1 MNYNPSRGSDS
12 APLLETLQDYYTAII
27 EYYDELFP
35 TDSAARQFLLDV
47 IESRKES
54 TGGKPAPMS
63 RYLGIGCATG
73 NLENA
78 LAQAGIDVTG
88 IDRNPEMIETA
99 KRRMKRSV
107 STNRFFEMSTLDM
120 PRYLKDGSFNL
131 IGCLDNLLP
140 SIGDE
145 TLLRKFFHDARKLL
159 AKNGAFVIEVLNL
172 DKYESNKAVLLPP
185 RGSVRVRLNESWLPL
200 GGGKFELGLALE
212 LGSGK
217 AIRLKKGLEYFA
229 VGSEKLEAYAREAG
243 FTECARYADFSKAA
257 WTTESPRTIIVCTF

>member
-1 MNYNPSRGSDS
+1 MNYVSSRGSDS
-12 APLLETLQDYYTAII
+12 APLLETLQEYYTAII
-27 EYYDELFP
+27 EYYDELYP
-35 TDSAARQFLLDV
+35 MDPAARQFMVDIL
-47 IESRKES
+47 EARKVS
-54 TGGKPAPMS
+54 PGGASAPMS

-78 LAQAGIDVTG
+78 LAQAGIDITG
-88 IDRNPEMIETA
+88 IDKNPDMIETS
-99 KRRMKRSV
+99 KRRMKRFV
-107 STNRFFEMSTLDM
+107 STIRFFEMSTLDM

-159 AKNGAFVIEVLNL
+159 SANGALVIEVINL
-172 DKYESNKAVLLPP
+172 DGYEEKKAILLPA
-185 RGSVRVRLNESWLPL
+185 RGSVRVKLSESWIPL

-229 VGSEKLEAYAREAG
+229 VGSDGLEAYAREAG
-243 FTECARYADFSKAA
+243 FTGCARYADFSKAA
-257 WTTESPRTIIVCTF
+257 WTKESPRTVMVCTV